1 MPRCAG
7 GPGSRIPAVTTRTGF
22 GFQLKGCESQTR
34 SQRRSPRRRWLRDAP
49 LTDERQ
55 PDDVTRGLRGL
66 CLCRRTLHIPSGRLV
81 PARGAL
87 EGHPA
92 LLEVQQRVMAVK
104 TAQELPHVPGR
115 AADQAG
121 RCFCCCAGLWLPGF
135 RPHCRVPLSLARHP
149 IESRKA
155 SASTSL
161 GRATA
166 RRFSRAVPE
175 NGPAIPRELAALAVF
190 VRARIADV
198 WAVHHP
204 PWVTAGPSTA
214 EVCRL
219 PLANQRA
226 DDERDIGGTFTKPTH
241 EVWKPFAPEG
251 DVNPDALAL
260 PDQR

>member
-135 RPHCRVPLSLARHP
+135 RPHLPSSPFLGAVPDRVAESVCFHITRPRDSPAVFKSSAR
-149 IESRKA
+149 EWSRY
-155 SASTSL
+155 SA
-161 GRATA
+161 RARRVGGIRTRPYRRRVGGSPPTVGNGWAIYSRGLPPTA
-166 RRFSRAVPE
+166 REPASGSRTRHWRDVHQ
-175 NGPAIPRELAALAVF
+175 
-190 VRARIADV
+190 AD
-198 WAVHHP
+198 A
-204 PWVTAGPSTA
+204 
-214 EVCRL
+214 
-219 PLANQRA
+219 
-226 DDERDIGGTFTKPTH
+226 
-241 EVWKPFAPEG
+241 
-251 DVNPDALAL
+251 
-260 PDQR
+260 